1 MSESS
6 SEEYDMAL
14 GHLLDTFRPP
24 LGPERLY
31 LAAPRRPSGELAHL
45 TGMDTTTA
53 THAAAADRATYTG
66 TAANAAEDTEPLLT
80 LSELAARLSVS
91 VQTLYDL
98 RSKGRGPR
106 GFRIGRELRFRR
118 SEVDAWL
125 GRLEAADEARHPS
138 GSGR

>member
-1 MSESS
+1 
-6 SEEYDMAL
+6 MAL
-14 GHLLDTFRPP
+14 GHLLDTFRSP
-24 LGPERLY
+24 LDSERWY
-31 LAAPRRPSGELAHL
+31 LAAPRRPSGGLAHL
-45 TGMDTTTA
+45 TGMDTPTA

-66 TAANAAEDTEPLLT
+66 TVANAAEDAEQLLT

-138 GSGR
+138 GAGR